1 MRRARRL
8 GPALVLVGLLGGPAV
23 TQPAEVTDVLRPCRR
38 ADLVGFWRVIRFGF
52 ATGASVDRSAPVYR
66 MHQRYVF
73 NANATM
79 AYSASEVPPTP
90 DEHRAMLL
98 APAATSWALDAAGRL
113 RREEPG
119 PGRAETSQCQVV
131 IQAVRD
137 PRSKVPAMPGDL
149 LLTDE
154 GEDERPIARRLLR
167 RLEFEE

>member
-1 MRRARRL
+1 MQRPWRRAL
-8 GPALVLVGLLGGPAV
+8 ALMLAGLIAVPALA
-23 TQPAEVTDVLRPCRR
+23 QPAQVADVLRPCRR
-38 ADLVGFWRVIRFGF
+38 TDLIGFWHVVRFGF
-52 ATGASVDRSAPVYR
+52 ATGVTVDRSAPAYR

-98 APAATSWALDAAGRL
+98 ARAATTWALDVAGRL
-113 RREEPG
+113 LRQDPG
-119 PGRAETSQCQVV
+119 AGRAETSECQVV

-137 PRSKVPAMPGDL
+137 PRSTVPAMPGDV
-149 LLTDE
+149 LLTDQ

-167 RLEFEE
+167 KLEPEE